1 MTNNG
6 KYVVMSKSMF
16 ANKVVKQIRT
26 ASAGL
31 TKLRPHQDHLSSFL
45 LNSDNLNLKEADLF
59 VGAVVGT
66 LNRFKDSDFS
76 APWMAGPLSILI
88 PIPESSVNIGA
99 LVEPMSTEVWI
110 CIAVSVLA
118 VIASLI
124 GLSKCINAL
133 NERTEPKKTEKN
145 SGGSSF
151 YIIDYVI
158 SVLLSQ
164 GANLLRH
171 INIKNN
177 TANLTRKK
185 LSGAYCEKRQLAI
198 RIAAA
203 AWSLACFVLV
213 QAYSSTLIA
222 FITSPNTKPIIN
234 SVNDIPNVPGLKI
247 TVSRNLGAD
256 LKLQQTDYGIYK
268 KLGDSLREDP
278 SLRCIE
284 TEICLDKVR
293 SGNFV
298 YIHHFKDAGNWFIG
312 KVDGHI
318 QP

>member
-1 MTNNG
+1 M
-6 KYVVMSKSMF
+6 
-16 ANKVVKQIRT
+16 
-26 ASAGL
+26 
-31 TKLRPHQDHLSSFL
+31 
-45 LNSDNLNLKEADLF
+45 
-59 VGAVVGT
+59 
-66 LNRFKDSDFS
+66 
-76 APWMAGPLSILI
+76 GPIWHYLPFIQ
-88 PIPESSVNIGA
+88 
-99 LVEPMSTEVWI
+99 VWI

-133 NERTEPKKTEKN
+133 NERIEQKKTEKN

-151 YIIDYVI
+151 HIIDYVI

-185 LSGAYCEKRQLAI
+185 FLMSGAYCEKRQLAI

-203 AWSLACFVLV
+203 AWCLACFVLV

-256 LKLQQTDYGIYK
+256 LKLQVF
-268 KLGDSLREDP
+268 S
-278 SLRCIE
+278 
-284 TEICLDKVR
+284 
-293 SGNFV
+293 
-298 YIHHFKDAGNWFIG
+298 
-312 KVDGHI
+312 
-318 QP
+318 